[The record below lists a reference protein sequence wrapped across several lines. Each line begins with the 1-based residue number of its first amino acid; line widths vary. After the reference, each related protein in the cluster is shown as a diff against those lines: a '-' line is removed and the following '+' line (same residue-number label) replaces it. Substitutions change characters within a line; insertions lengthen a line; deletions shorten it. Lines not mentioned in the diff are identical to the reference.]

1 MPSVLLLNGPNLNLL
16 GVREPD
22 IYGSETLAQIEAR
35 VIALGQELG
44 VDVECVQRN
53 SEGELIEQI
62 HRARSMDGLILNSA
76 GYSHY
81 SYALRD
87 AVAAVEV
94 PCIEVHISNVHAR
107 EDFRHT
113 SGHHRGHGRPHQRL
127 RDAGVRAGAARLRRP
142 DQRGLATGLSHCP
155 LVSAARLNRACVTP
169 VRVNRSPE
177 RATRWVFI

>member
-1 MPSVLLLNGPNLNLL
+1 MPSVLLVNGPNLNLL

-35 VIALGQELG
+35 VVALGQELG

-53 SEGELIEQI
+53 SEGELIEQVQ
-62 HRARSMDGLILNSA
+62 RARSMDGLILNAA

-107 EDFRHT
+107 EDFRQT
-113 SGHHRGHGRPHQRL
+113 LVLTAVTAGLISGCGTLGYE
-127 RDAGVRAGAARLRRP
+127 
-142 DQRGLATGLSHCP
+142 LAL
-155 LVSAARLNRACVTP
+155 RACVA
-169 VRVNRSPE
+169 RINEGWRLG
-177 RATRWVFI
+177 